1 MEHIGFIGIGA
12 MGWHMATNLVRAGHP
27 VTVHD
32 VDHARQE
39 RFVRERNGRGARTL
53 GELGA
58 KADVVITMLPN
69 GPIVRDVFVAQEDG
83 ALAKAMRPGTVA
95 IDMSSS
101 EPAGTRAL
109 AAKLKQGGVAL
120 IDAPVS
126 GGVEGAEAGDLVL
139 MIGTDEPDALARV
152 RPVLSVLGKKQF
164 RVGRSGAGHAMKALN
179 NFLSGTGF
187 MAAIE
192 ALVVGQRFGLDP
204 DVMIDVINE
213 STGRNFH
220 TANVMKQHVISRT
233 FGTKFLLGL
242 LAKDVRI
249 AADLAEDLNAHA
261 PLCRQSRELLLRACD
276 AVGPDADHSEAV
288 KYWEMLNDL
297 TVSRRS

>member
-12 MGWHMATNLVRAGHP
+12 MGWHMATNLIRAGHP

-32 VDHARQE
+32 IDDARTE
-39 RFVRERNGRGARTL
+39 RFVRERNGRSARTL

-58 KADVVITMLPN
+58 EADVVITMLPN
-69 GPIVRDVFVAQEDG
+69 GPIVRDVFVAREDG

-109 AAKLKQGGVAL
+109 AAQLKQRGVAL

-126 GGVEGAEAGDLVL
+126 GGVEGAEAGELVL

-152 RPVLSVLGKKQF
+152 RPVLSVLGKKHF
-164 RVGRSGAGHAMKALN
+164 PVGRSGAGHAMKALN

-192 ALVVGQRFGLDP
+192 ALVIGRRFGLDP

-220 TANVMKQHVISRT
+220 TANVMKQHVISGT

-249 AADLAEDLNAHA
+249 AADLADDLQAQA
-261 PLCRQSRELLLRACD
+261 PLCRQSRDLLTRACD
-276 AVGPDADHSEAV
+276 AVGADADHSEAV